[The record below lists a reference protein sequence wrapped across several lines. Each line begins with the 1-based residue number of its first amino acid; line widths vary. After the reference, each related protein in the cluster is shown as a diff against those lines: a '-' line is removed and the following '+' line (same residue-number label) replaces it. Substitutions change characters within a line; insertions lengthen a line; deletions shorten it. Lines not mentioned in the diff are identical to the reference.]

1 MKILIAILSVL
12 AAVQASSFDDIV
24 EYLPG
29 MGDFKDFPMY
39 SGYLDIQPNDMNFH
53 STKHLH
59 YIFVE
64 SQKEPSKAPL
74 VVWFNGGPG
83 CSSMLGFLQ
92 ENGPYVMEDGQSNF
106 HRNEYSWNLNANV
119 LYIESPAGV
128 GFSYC
133 NSTEADDSEL
143 CQFDDISSSF
153 DNLQV
158 ILKWF
163 SLYSEYK

>member
-53 STKHLH
+53 SIKHLH

-64 SQKEPSKAPL
+64 S
-74 VVWFNGGPG
+74 
-83 CSSMLGFLQ
+83 
-92 ENGPYVMEDGQSNF
+92 
-106 HRNEYSWNLNANV
+106 
-119 LYIESPAGV
+119 
-128 GFSYC
+128 
-133 NSTEADDSEL
+133 
-143 CQFDDISSSF
+143 
-153 DNLQV
+153 
-158 ILKWF
+158 
-163 SLYSEYK
+163 